1 MFHNIWARL
10 VASLGVLS
18 SNFEVLERLLFTTV
32 AVIRLDF
39 VITIELEVVTQL
51 NDLSAL
57 LNQTMIV
64 SISLSVLFLFTT
76 LAIAALITAILR
88 TIVIKIGLNL
98 GCLAT
103 LTTID
108 LQPLQWLIFLETML
122 EIFDLTLIN
131 FFVLFV
137 AGTRVVG
144 RRPEYLW
151 HHGVLSL
158 TSVGVHREACLL
170 VHGL

>member
-1 MFHNIWARL
+1 MFHLIWARL

-18 SNFEVLERLLFTTV
+18 GNFEVLKRLLFTTV
-32 AVIRLDF
+32 AIIRLDF

-88 TIVIKIGLNL
+88 TIVI
-98 GCLAT
+98 
-103 LTTID
+103 
-108 LQPLQWLIFLETML
+108 
-122 EIFDLTLIN
+122 
-131 FFVLFV
+131 
-137 AGTRVVG
+137 
-144 RRPEYLW
+144 
-151 HHGVLSL
+151 
-158 TSVGVHREACLL
+158 
-170 VHGL
+170 